1 MGWRCTF
8 DLLKRVYW
16 RRRCR
21 CCCSYYR
28 ISVVGRLLWRLSG
41 WVGGGR
47 AKHDTEERL
56 YGRRAV
62 LDVRCPLPGTIDS
75 DDDMTTALLCT
86 NMNVRFLGV

>member
-1 MGWRCTF
+1 M
-8 DLLKRVYW
+8 
-16 RRRCR
+16 
-21 CCCSYYR
+21 
-28 ISVVGRLLWRLSG
+28 
-41 WVGGGR
+41 GGGR